1 MRHLISI
8 LVGVALVFSTNTTS
22 FAEQREFKD
31 CTYEGN
37 LSARGEFNKVR
48 DEGDPI
54 PVHGHNIGVE
64 VECEDDTEYGLRSVI
79 VYTTF
84 GVIAGAAIGVS
95 IAFFSLTS
103 NSNSGVLGLTEYLQ
117 SRGQNTFELNP
128 LYDFDTNTAGL
139 KFDINF

>member
-1 MRHLISI
+1 MRQLISV
-8 LVGVALVFSTNTTS
+8 LAGVAFLFSTISAS
-22 FAEQREFKD
+22 FAEIREFEE
-31 CTYEGN
+31 CTYDGN
-37 LSARGEFNKVR
+37 LTAHGEFLAATEDR
-48 DEGDPI
+48 PTI
-54 PVHGHNIGVE
+54 AVHGQKIGAK
-64 VECEDDTEYGLRSVI
+64 VECEDDTEFGLRSVI

-95 IAFFSLTS
+95 IAFFALTS
-103 NSNSGVLGLTEYLQ
+103 NSNSGVLGITEYLQ

>member
-1 MRHLISI
+1 M
-8 LVGVALVFSTNTTS
+8 
-22 FAEQREFKD
+22 
-31 CTYEGN
+31 EGETI
-37 LSARGEFNKVR
+37 A
-48 DEGDPI
+48 
-54 PVHGHNIGVE
+54 VHGHEIGAK
-64 VECEDDTEYGLRSVI
+64 VECEDDTEFGLRSVI

-95 IAFFSLTS
+95 IAFFSLSS
-103 NSNSGVLGLTEYLQ
+103 NSNSGILGITEYLQ

>member
-1 MRHLISI
+1 MRQLISI
-8 LVGVALVFSTNTTS
+8 LAGVALLFSTITAS

-31 CTYEGN
+31 CTYDGD
-37 LSARGEFNKVR
+37 LTLNKEIG
-48 DEGDPI
+48 DGGEGDQI
-54 PVHGHNIGVE
+54 PVHGDSIGVN
-64 VECEDDTEYGLRSVI
+64 VECEDDTEYGLRSII

-95 IAFFSLTS
+95 IAFFSLSS
-103 NSNSGVLGLTEYLQ
+103 NSNSGILGITEYLQ

>member
-37 LSARGEFNKVR
+37 LRAHGEFHKPDR
-48 DEGDPI
+48 PEGDPI

-84 GVIAGAAIGVS
+84 WCD
-95 IAFFSLTS
+95 
-103 NSNSGVLGLTEYLQ
+103 
-117 SRGQNTFELNP
+117 SRSCNRCINRFL
-128 LYDFDTNTAGL
+128 LSYL
-139 KFDINF
+139 KFKFRSIGIDRVFAVSRSKYL